1 LYLLNTGAETY
12 IFVIS
17 EHDEQPGGAVS
28 AGSAAGAG
36 DGGGPKAISVVLADG
51 EELVRSGLQRLLD
64 DEQGLKVVAVADGA
78 EEAVRYASGH
88 RPDVLVV
95 SPGDQPEAVVATGL
109 LSDLASVSPGTSLI
123 VLSGNADPRAARDT
137 LRDGAMGFVLRTEG
151 QDALVEAI
159 RRAARG
165 EPYVNA
171 RLGVEMAKLERLEDD
186 LTDRETQVLRLIA
199 LGFTNSEIGDQL
211 GLSVRTVET
220 HRAHIMAKL
229 DFDSRSQIVRYAI
242 DNGLLP

>member
-1 LYLLNTGAETY
+1 MYLLNTGAETY

>member
-242 DNGLLP
+242 DNGLLL